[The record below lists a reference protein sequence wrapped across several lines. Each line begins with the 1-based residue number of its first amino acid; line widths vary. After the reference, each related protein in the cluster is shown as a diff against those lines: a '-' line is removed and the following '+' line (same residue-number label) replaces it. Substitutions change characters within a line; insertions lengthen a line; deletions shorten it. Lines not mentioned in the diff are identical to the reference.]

1 MDAWALLACYPR
13 STFYSLSDGP
23 STRHRRITMTCF
35 RTCSTCMSRSQAPLY
50 HCALRTIADRAE
62 GTFVR
67 LRYIFGGDRP
77 SQTTH
82 LTRSHSRIHGCWL
95 VHQLHKGGIPRLAP
109 PGLAPEIRSLPPIL
123 YMSNRKTMS
132 SCSEGSRGLSVQLR
146 VTGVFTGTSTSPS
159 PGL

>member
-1 MDAWALLACYPR
+1 M
-13 STFYSLSDGP
+13 SDGP
-23 STRHRRITMTCF
+23 STRDRRITMTYF

-62 GTFVR
+62 GTFAR

-82 LTRSHSRIHGCWL
+82 LTLFHSRIHGCWL
-95 VHQLHKGGIPRLAP
+95 VFQLHKGGIPKLAPPRLAP
-109 PGLAPEIRSLPPIL
+109 WFRSLPPIL
-123 YMSNRKTMS
+123 YMNNRKTMS
-132 SCSEGSRGLSVQLR
+132 GCSKGSRGLSVQLR

-159 PGL
+159 LGL